1 MSIANPYVQN
11 QLPTQT
17 GSSIVP
23 SSYVNINATTPS
35 GYSYIPNNGVFTK
48 FVKSEQEVI
57 TQPNPIAG
65 CAFYIDGDNLILYAK
80 YADGRP
86 MEIYDMVLRE
96 PQVPHYVTME
106 DLTKLLDSKFDELSD
121 EFSKKFV
128 IRRENRGGTNG

>member
-1 MSIANPYVQN
+1 MSITNPYVQN
-11 QLPTQT
+11 QNQT
-17 GSSIVP
+17 YPSSTVP
-23 SSYVNINATTPS
+23 SSYVNINAATP
-35 GYSYIPNNGVFTK
+35 GYSYLPNNGVFTK

-57 TQPNPIAG
+57 AQPNPIAG
-65 CAFYIDGDNLILYAK
+65 CAFFIDGDNLILYAK

-106 DLTKLLDSKFDELSD
+106 DLTKLLDSKFDELSN

-128 IRRENRGGTNG
+128 IRREMKGGTNG

>member
-1 MSIANPYVQN
+1 MAITNPYVQN
-11 QLPTQT
+11 QNQT
-17 GSSIVP
+17 PIP
-23 SSYVNINATTPS
+23 SSYVNINAATPTP
-35 GYSYIPNNGVFTK
+35 GYSYVPNNGVFTR
-48 FVKSEQEVI
+48 FVKSEQEAI
-57 TQPNPIAG
+57 SQPNPAAG
-65 CAFYIDGDNLILYAK
+65 CAFYIDGDNLVLYAK

-106 DLTKLLDSKFDELSD
+106 DLTKLLDSKFDEYAN